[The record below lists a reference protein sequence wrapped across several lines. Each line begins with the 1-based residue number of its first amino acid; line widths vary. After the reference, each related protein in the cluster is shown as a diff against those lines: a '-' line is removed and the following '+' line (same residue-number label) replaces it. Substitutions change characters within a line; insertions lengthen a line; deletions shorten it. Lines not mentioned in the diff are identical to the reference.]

1 VAQQKGFSDHMF
13 ERIRHAIEKVVRHP
27 RRETIASRGLI
38 QLVGAGPGDPELLT
52 IKAFKA
58 LQRADVVLHD
68 RLVGEGVLSLA
79 RRGAERIYV
88 GKIGRGESTPQQAIE
103 ARMVAEA
110 LKGKRVVR
118 LKGGDPFVFG
128 RGGEELEA
136 ARAAGIPVEV
146 IPGVSAALGAAAAL
160 QIPLTH
166 RDHAQ
171 TLIFATGHCKEAGG
185 LGAEPNLDWSTMADP
200 RATLA
205 IYMGIATAGIIAERL
220 QAAGR
225 DPATPVAIVENATLP
240 NQRVVRTRLERMAND
255 LTRSGIAG
263 PALLLIGEAIES
275 ADGAD
280 FAAYAAATEK
290 LD

>member
-1 VAQQKGFSDHMF
+1 MF
-13 ERIRHAIEKVVRHP
+13 ERIRHAIHRAIQRPDRSPPQK
-27 RRETIASRGLI
+27 RGLI

-58 LQRADVVLHD
+58 MQRADVVLHD
-68 RLVGEGVLSLA
+68 RLVGEGVLDLA
-79 RRGAERIYV
+79 RKGAERIYV
-88 GKIGRGESTPQQAIE
+88 GKIGRGESTPQRAIE
-103 ARMVAEA
+103 ALMVAKA
-110 LKGKRVVR
+110 LAGKRVVR
-118 LKGGDPFVFG
+118 LKGGDPFIFG

-146 IPGVSAALGAAAAL
+146 VPGVSAALGAAAAL

-185 LGAEPNLDWSTMADP
+185 QGAAPNLDWRMMSDP
-200 RATLA
+200 SATLA
-205 IYMGIATAGIIAERL
+205 IYMGVATAGIIAERL
-220 QAAGR
+220 QTAGR

-255 LTRSGIAG
+255 LTKSGIAG
-263 PALLLIGEAIES
+263 PALLLIGEAIDS
-275 ADGAD
+275 ADDAS
-280 FAAYAAATEK
+280 FAAYAAATDK

>member
-1 VAQQKGFSDHMF
+1 MF
-13 ERIRHAIEKVVRHP
+13 ERILHAIEKVVRAP
-27 RRETIASRGLI
+27 RREPIAGRGLI

-171 TLIFATGHCKEAGG
+171 TLIFATGHCREDGG
-185 LGAEPNLDWSTMADP
+185 KGAAPNLDWMMMADP
-200 RATLA
+200 HATLA
-205 IYMGIATAGIIAERL
+205 IYMGVATAGIIAERL
-220 QAAGR
+220 QTAGR

-255 LTRSGIAG
+255 LTKSGIAG
-263 PALLLIGEAIES
+263 PALLLIGEAIAS
-275 ADGAD
+275 VDRDAIAS
-280 FAAYAAATEK
+280 YAAAAEK

>member
-1 VAQQKGFSDHMF
+1 MF
-13 ERIRHAIEKVVRHP
+13 ERIFHAIERVI
-27 RRETIASRGLI
+27 RRPDRSQPAKSGFI
-38 QLVGAGPGDPELLT
+38 QLVGAGPGDPELMT

-68 RLVGEGVLSLA
+68 RLVGEEVLALV
-79 RRGAERIYV
+79 RKGAEVIYV
-88 GKIGRGESTPQQAIE
+88 GKIGRGESTPQKAIE
-103 ARMVAEA
+103 DLMVAKA
-110 LKGKRVVR
+110 LTGKRVVR

-146 IPGVSAALGAAAAL
+146 VPGVSAALGAAAAL

-171 TLIFATGHCKEAGG
+171 TLIFATGHCKEDGG
-185 LGAEPNLDWSTMADP
+185 KGAAPALDFAMMADP
-200 RATLA
+200 HTTLA
-205 IYMGIATAGIIAERL
+205 IYMGVATAGIIAERL

-255 LTRSGIAG
+255 LTKSGIAG

-280 FAAYAAATEK
+280 MAAYAAAADK

>member
-1 VAQQKGFSDHMF
+1 MF
-13 ERIRHAIEKVVRHP
+13 ERILYAIESAFHGS
-27 RRETIASRGLI
+27 RRSRSAERGLI

-68 RLVGEGVLSLA
+68 RLVGEGILSLV
-79 RRGAERIYV
+79 RKGAERIYV
-88 GKIGRGESTPQQAIE
+88 GKIGRGESTPQKAIE
-103 ARMVAEA
+103 ELMVAKA
-110 LKGKRVVR
+110 LAGHRVVR
-118 LKGGDPFVFG
+118 LKGGDPFIFG

-146 IPGVSAALGAAAAL
+146 VPGVSAALGAAAAL

-185 LGAEPNLDWSTMADP
+185 QGAAPNLDWRMMADP
-200 RATLA
+200 SATLA

-225 DPATPVAIVENATLP
+225 DPATPVVIVENATLP
-240 NQRVVRTRLERMAND
+240 NQRVVRTRLERMASD
-255 LTRSGIAG
+255 LTKSGISG

-280 FAAYAAATEK
+280 LAAYAAAAEK

>member
-1 VAQQKGFSDHMF
+1 MF
-13 ERIRHAIEKVVRHP
+13 ERISHAIGKVVRP
-27 RRETIASRGLI
+27 LRRVEPASRGLI

-52 IKAFKA
+52 LKA
-58 LQRADVVLHD
+58 LKALRRADVVLHD
-68 RLVGEGVLSLA
+68 RLVGEGVLAMA
-79 RRGAERIYV
+79 RPGVQRIYV

-103 ARMVAEA
+103 ALMVAEA

-136 ARAAGIPVEV
+136 ARAAGIRAEV

-171 TLIFATGHCKEAGG
+171 TLVFATGHCKEDGG
-185 LGAEPNLDWSTMADP
+185 KGAAPALDWRMMADP
-200 RATLA
+200 HATLA
-205 IYMGIATAGIIAERL
+205 IYMGIATASVIAERL

-240 NQRVVRTRLERMAND
+240 NQRVVRTVLERMASD
-255 LTRSGIAG
+255 LTAAGIAG
-263 PALLLIGEAIES
+263 PALLLIGESVASIDRDS
-275 ADGAD
+275 ITS
-280 FAAYAAATEK
+280 YAAAAENM
-290 LD
+290 D

>member
-1 VAQQKGFSDHMF
+1 MF
-13 ERIRHAIEKVVRHP
+13 KRIRRAIESAVRSP
-27 RRETIASRGLI
+27 DRSQPARRGLI
-38 QLVGAGPGDPELLT
+38 QLVGAGPGDPELMT

-58 LQRADVVLHD
+58 MQRADVVLHD
-68 RLVGEGVLSLA
+68 RLVGKGVLALA
-79 RRGAERIYV
+79 RKGAQRIYV
-88 GKIGRGESTPQQAIE
+88 GKIGRGESTPQRAIE
-103 ARMVAEA
+103 ALMVAEA

-118 LKGGDPFVFG
+118 LKGGDPFIFG

-146 IPGVSAALGAAAAL
+146 VPGVSAALGAAAAL

-185 LGAEPNLDWSTMADP
+185 QGAAPNLDWRMLSDP
-200 RATLA
+200 NATLA

-255 LTRSGIAG
+255 LAKSGIAG
-263 PALLLIGEAIES
+263 PALLLIGEAIGS
-275 ADGAD
+275 ADDAN
-280 FAAYAAATEK
+280 FAAYAAAADK

>member
-1 VAQQKGFSDHMF
+1 MF
-13 ERIRHAIEKVVRHP
+13 NRIRHAIEKAI
-27 RRETIASRGLI
+27 RRPSRPQPTKRGLI
-38 QLVGAGPGDPELLT
+38 QLVGAGPGDPELMT

-58 LQRADVVLHD
+58 MQRADVVLHD
-68 RLVGEGVLSLA
+68 RLVGEGVLALA
-79 RRGAERIYV
+79 RKGAQRIYV
-88 GKIGRGESTPQQAIE
+88 GKIGRGESTPQRAIE
-103 ARMVAEA
+103 ALMVAEA

-118 LKGGDPFVFG
+118 LKGGDPFIFG

-146 IPGVSAALGAAAAL
+146 VPGVSAALGAAAAL

-185 LGAEPNLDWSTMADP
+185 QGAAPNLDWRMLSDP
-200 RATLA
+200 NATLA
-205 IYMGIATAGIIAERL
+205 IYMGIATAGIIAGRL
-220 QAAGR
+220 EAAGR

-255 LTRSGIAG
+255 LAKSGIAG
-263 PALLLIGEAIES
+263 PALLLIGEAIDS
-275 ADGAD
+275 ADDAN
-280 FAAYAAATEK
+280 FAAYAAATDK

>member
-1 VAQQKGFSDHMF
+1 MF
-13 ERIRHAIEKVVRHP
+13 ERIFHAIERVI
-27 RRETIASRGLI
+27 RRPDRSQPAKSGFI
-38 QLVGAGPGDPELLT
+38 QLVGAGPGDPELMT

-68 RLVGEGVLSLA
+68 RLVGEDVLALV
-79 RRGAERIYV
+79 RKGAEVIYV
-88 GKIGRGESTPQQAIE
+88 GKIGRGESTPQKAIE
-103 ARMVAEA
+103 DLMVAKA
-110 LKGKRVVR
+110 LAGKRVVR

-146 IPGVSAALGAAAAL
+146 VPGVSAALGAAAAL

-171 TLIFATGHCKEAGG
+171 TLIFATGHCKEDGG
-185 LGAEPNLDWSTMADP
+185 KGAAPALDWSMMADP
-200 RATLA
+200 HTTLA
-205 IYMGIATAGIIAERL
+205 IYMGVATAGIIAERL

-255 LTRSGIAG
+255 LTKSGIAG

-280 FAAYAAATEK
+280 MAAYAAAADK